1 MGKMRTD
8 GLGCLRPPD
17 PFCQHD
23 ARPLRPLGEAMNIL
37 RAAVCLCLL
46 LSAAAVSAQSSNV
59 CPSLPAD
66 SGLQWQEQA
75 RADFVLCKA
84 STGDGREV
92 LSLMLTARDPNLPLS
107 RPLRQEKGLFA
118 GESLYW
124 YQPDLGGQQPPGYET
139 RRITVVKFDKNRY
152 AQIALYAGDAKELD
166 ALQSLTQGM
175 NLTPTA
181 VAAGR

>member
-1 MGKMRTD
+1 
-8 GLGCLRPPD
+8 
-17 PFCQHD
+17 
-23 ARPLRPLGEAMNIL
+23 MNIL

-66 SGLQWQEQA
+66 SGLQWQEQT

-124 YQPDLGGQQPPGYET
+124 YQPDLGGQPPPG
-139 RRITVVKFDKNRY
+139 
-152 AQIALYAGDAKELD
+152 
-166 ALQSLTQGM
+166 
-175 NLTPTA
+175 
-181 VAAGR
+181 

>member
-1 MGKMRTD
+1 
-8 GLGCLRPPD
+8 
-17 PFCQHD
+17 
-23 ARPLRPLGEAMNIL
+23 LGEAMNVL
-37 RAAVCLCLL
+37 RAAVCLSLL

-75 RADFVLCKA
+75 QADFVLCKA

-152 AQIALYAGDAKELD
+152 AQIALYAGDAKELG

-175 NLTPTA
+175 NLTPAA